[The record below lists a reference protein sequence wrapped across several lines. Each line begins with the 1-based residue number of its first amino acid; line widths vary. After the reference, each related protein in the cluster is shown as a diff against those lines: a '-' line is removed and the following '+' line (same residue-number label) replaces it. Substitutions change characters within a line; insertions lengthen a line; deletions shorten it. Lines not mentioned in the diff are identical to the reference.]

1 MGFEKWVST
10 KVGQLAYSK
19 LKDTAKKNMFQD
31 FEYQI
36 KRGFDPVNQQEYSV
50 GLKGVEDNEDQ
61 GISDDTILVKLYAD
75 QRNPL

>member
-10 KVGQLAYSK
+10 KVGQAAYSN

-36 KRGFDPVNQQEYSV
+36 KRGFDPVNQDEYSV
-50 GLKGVEDNEDQ
+50 GLKGVEDNVDQ
-61 GISDDTILVKLYAD
+61 GITDDMIMVKSYAD
-75 QRNPL
+75 